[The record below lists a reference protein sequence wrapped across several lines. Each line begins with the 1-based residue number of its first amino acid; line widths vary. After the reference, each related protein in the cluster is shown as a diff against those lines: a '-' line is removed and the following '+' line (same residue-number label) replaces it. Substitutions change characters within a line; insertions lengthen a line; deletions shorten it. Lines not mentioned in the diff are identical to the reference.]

1 MLVWHK
7 IWGKVLFGVGGFHRE
22 GSGLMS
28 VDKPQFVLETKVGF
42 KLVERKEGRW
52 KGKKEGS
59 WKKGGKKKEERKLA
73 GWLMCLPCRE
83 DQASTWEGF
92 QASKEAQ

>member
-42 KLVERKEGRW
+42 KLVERKGGR
-52 KGKKEGS
+52 
-59 WKKGGKKKEERKLA
+59 
-73 GWLMCLPCRE
+73 
-83 DQASTWEGF
+83 
-92 QASKEAQ
+92 